1 MTTEQR
7 AWSNVP
13 IPPGEILEEEI
24 AALGMTQQELAL
36 RTGRPVQVINEIV
49 RGKKAITHDTALGLE
64 KVLGVP
70 AHVWINLEAEY
81 QLTKARLRDTDELKH
96 QQDWLATFPVRDM
109 ERLGWIPTEPSKER
123 KVRALLSFFGVASF
137 DALRIVWAERG
148 QEVPVGFRVTPGSKV
163 SQPALLTWL
172 RKGEIDGQAF
182 STSSFDR
189 AKFVQALFQA
199 RSLTEDLPRVFL
211 PKLRSLCAEAGVAVV
226 LTHELPKS
234 GANGAARWLGPDKAL
249 IQLSLRYKTGD
260 QLWFSFFH
268 EAGHVLDRRIK
279 SLFVDNGGPQD
290 SPEEA
295 RANEFAADLLCPKT
309 AWTEFIGRDRFDV
322 ATVTA
327 FSQKVEVHPGV
338 VVGRLQ
344 HERRIPF
351 TSLNSLKMKLIWTKE
366 A

>member
-1 MTTEQR
+1 MTTELR
-7 AWSNVP
+7 TWSNVP

-49 RGKKAITHDTALGLE
+49 RGKKAITHDTALELE

-109 ERLGWIPTEPSKER
+109 ERRGWIQTERTKEG
-123 KVRALLSFFGVASF
+123 KVRALLSFFGVVSF
-137 DALRIVWAERG
+137 DALRTVWADRG

-172 RKGEIDGQAF
+172 RKGEIDGHAC

-189 AKFVQALFQA
+189 ARFVQALIEA
-199 RSLTEDLPRVFL
+199 RSFTEDPPQEFL
-211 PKLRSLCAEAGVAVV
+211 PKLRSLCAEAGVAIV
-226 LTHELPKS
+226 LTQEIPKS

-268 EAGHVLDRRIK
+268 EAGHILDRRIK
-279 SLFVDNGGPQD
+279 SLFVDNGGPAD
-290 SPEEA
+290 SPAEA
-295 RANEFAADLLCPKT
+295 RANEFAADLLCPKREWL
-309 AWTEFIGRDRFDV
+309 AFIGHNQFDV
-322 ATVTA
+322 AAVTE
-327 FSQKVEVHPGV
+327 FSRKIKLHPGI

-344 HERRIPF
+344 HERQIPL
-351 TSLNSLKMKLIWTKE
+351 TSLNSLKRKLVWAQE
-366 A
+366 V